1 MTESGQTRI
10 TAVVIR
16 SIYGTVSAEWFI
28 ICAIGTI
35 LVTRAYLQLTGYPQV
50 GGGDLHIAH
59 ALYGGALMMLALL
72 VGWLFLGP
80 AMRVA
85 AVVMGGIGFGLFLDE
100 VGKFVTKTNDYFY
113 GPSAE
118 IMYILV
124 VVILLAG
131 RIVRDVRKPTAAEA
145 IANAAT
151 IASDGIS
158 HGLPQRRRHQATQ
171 LLALAHDLGADA
183 ATISNIARLL
193 DAGNDRPDR
202 LMRLRHR
209 GARLI
214 PDMFRSTRWLTL
226 TGWLLVIGA
235 AGSILVVV
243 GGWIFNGRDLGDID
257 LYFELNR
264 DRTATWILF
273 VASIV
278 IVALALPAMV
288 ARSRTT
294 RVWPLRMLR
303 FAALVSTL
311 TNALVDFAL
320 EGFGALT
327 NLAIGLLALAIIN
340 YHLGQRTAAL
350 TSPDERDQLRV

>member
-1 MTESGQTRI
+1 MTESGQARS

-16 SIYGTVSAEWFI
+16 SIYGTASAEWFI
-28 ICAIGTI
+28 IFAIGTI

-72 VGWLFLGP
+72 IGWLFLGP
-80 AMRVA
+80 VMRVA
-85 AVVMGGIGFGLFLDE
+85 AVVLGGIGFGLFLDE

-124 VVILLAG
+124 VLILLAG
-131 RIVRDVRKPTAAEA
+131 RVVRDVRKPTVAEA
-145 IANAAT
+145 LANAAT

-171 LLALAHDLGADA
+171 LLALARDLDADPQTI
-183 ATISNIARLL
+183 ATITTLL
-193 DAGNDRPDR
+193 DASTDRPDR
-202 LMRLRHR
+202 LMALRHR
-209 GARLI
+209 AAQLI
-214 PDMFRSTRWLTL
+214 PNLFRSPRWLTAV
-226 TGWLLVIGA
+226 GWLLVVSAG
-235 AGSILVVV
+235 GSILVVIL
-243 GGWIFNGRDLGDID
+243 GWVFNDRDMGDID

-273 VASIV
+273 VASI
-278 IVALALPAMV
+278 ITFALALPAMI
-288 ARSRTT
+288 ARNRTT
-294 RVWPLRMLR
+294 RIWPLRVLH
-303 FAALVSTL
+303 FAALISVLS
-311 TNALVDFAL
+311 NALVDFAL

-327 NLAIGLLALAIIN
+327 NLAVGLFALAIIN
-340 YHLGQRTAAL
+340 YHLGRRTAAL